1 MNDSAR
7 FCVDTPNPASSIDPG
22 FKRQAPRPVSLQEND
37 YLEKFDDS
45 TLWYDAF
52 LDDDWVRLTAPPPM
66 NLQQEIVAKLESSLN
81 CPSEITVH
89 NLDRVSHFLLP
100 ISVEAQNS
108 FLINI
113 TNNQIELRPDSNKRS
128 KYKDKTVLFSK
139 SKNNDLQWISDWVQ
153 YYVSNHGVDAVLL
166 YDNGSTE
173 YSTAEVLEAITV
185 KGVDVATVVSWPFK
199 FGPQGG
205 KWNGPTA
212 APWDSDFCEYG
223 IIEHARHKYLS
234 DCATLIAHD
243 IDELLV
249 VEDNRSLSEH
259 LAQTKSDYLK
269 YSGIWVEDVR
279 ESLASAPTFK
289 DYFIVSSKGS
299 PTTTKWVANPKNIN
313 HAIQWKT
320 HGVAGLRPEETPLL
334 KHRHFKGITTNWKW
348 QRAKSRTHPTRGE
361 VIDYALASN
370 MNSAYSTQ
378 ILHGQRGAAYKTGS
392 PESQKQH
399 LKAIEEVMNPYRWNK
414 EGLVKVWYWRPTA
427 LILDFIQKDSGMKIA
442 FELRVQNGRVSLVA
456 TGRDKRTLSQISE
469 LAKMLEV
476 PFYENSN
483 RHWELDWWKLY
494 VNPCSLAADCIQAIT
509 SVLAT
514 ISNRLSVTK
523 SATNK

>member
-1 MNDSAR
+1 
-7 FCVDTPNPASSIDPG
+7 
-22 FKRQAPRPVSLQEND
+22 
-37 YLEKFDDS
+37 
-45 TLWYDAF
+45 
-52 LDDDWVRLTAPPPM
+52 
-66 NLQQEIVAKLESSLN
+66 
-81 CPSEITVH
+81 

-299 PTTTKWVANPKNIN
+299 
-313 HAIQWKT
+313 
-320 HGVAGLRPEETPLL
+320 
-334 KHRHFKGITTNWKW
+334 
-348 QRAKSRTHPTRGE
+348 
-361 VIDYALASN
+361 
-370 MNSAYSTQ
+370 
-378 ILHGQRGAAYKTGS
+378 
-392 PESQKQH
+392 
-399 LKAIEEVMNPYRWNK
+399 
-414 EGLVKVWYWRPTA
+414 
-427 LILDFIQKDSGMKIA
+427 
-442 FELRVQNGRVSLVA
+442 
-456 TGRDKRTLSQISE
+456 
-469 LAKMLEV
+469 
-476 PFYENSN
+476 
-483 RHWELDWWKLY
+483 
-494 VNPCSLAADCIQAIT
+494 
-509 SVLAT
+509 
-514 ISNRLSVTK
+514 
-523 SATNK
+523 

>member
-52 LDDDWVRLTAPPPM
+52 LDDDCVRLTAPPPM

-212 APWDSDFCEYG
+212 APWDSDFC
-223 IIEHARHKYLS
+223 
-234 DCATLIAHD
+234 
-243 IDELLV
+243 
-249 VEDNRSLSEH
+249 
-259 LAQTKSDYLK
+259 
-269 YSGIWVEDVR
+269 
-279 ESLASAPTFK
+279 
-289 DYFIVSSKGS
+289 
-299 PTTTKWVANPKNIN
+299 
-313 HAIQWKT
+313 
-320 HGVAGLRPEETPLL
+320 
-334 KHRHFKGITTNWKW
+334 
-348 QRAKSRTHPTRGE
+348 
-361 VIDYALASN
+361 
-370 MNSAYSTQ
+370 
-378 ILHGQRGAAYKTGS
+378 
-392 PESQKQH
+392 
-399 LKAIEEVMNPYRWNK
+399 
-414 EGLVKVWYWRPTA
+414 
-427 LILDFIQKDSGMKIA
+427 
-442 FELRVQNGRVSLVA
+442 
-456 TGRDKRTLSQISE
+456 
-469 LAKMLEV
+469 
-476 PFYENSN
+476 
-483 RHWELDWWKLY
+483 
-494 VNPCSLAADCIQAIT
+494 
-509 SVLAT
+509 
-514 ISNRLSVTK
+514 
-523 SATNK
+523 